1 MGVYFLL
8 FSSNMTHDWLAT
20 IENLCCV
27 DKTGFKSD
35 KNIKMGPIIEKMG
48 STYHKFKNGSIP
60 PLVFLQLVYSP
71 SPLHLKEVVCTP
83 PIFFPSPHQAF
94 PFRVSKRGECSPLWG
109 GKQRGKVGG
118 SGLLGIEYYFN
129 NFGRLLF
136 LIFRIFWRIIL

>member
-1 MGVYFLL
+1 MHKIALAPLILTLMGVYFLL

-60 PLVFLQLVYSP
+60 PP
-71 SPLHLKEVVCTP
+71 SIFTIGIFP
-83 PIFFPSPHQAF
+83 PPYI
-94 PFRVSKRGECSPLWG
+94 
-109 GKQRGKVGG
+109 
-118 SGLLGIEYYFN
+118 
-129 NFGRLLF
+129 
-136 LIFRIFWRIIL
+136 